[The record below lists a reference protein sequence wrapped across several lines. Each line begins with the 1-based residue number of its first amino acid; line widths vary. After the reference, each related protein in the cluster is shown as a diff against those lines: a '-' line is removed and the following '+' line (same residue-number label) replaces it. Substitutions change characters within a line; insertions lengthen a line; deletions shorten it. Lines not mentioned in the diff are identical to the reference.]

1 MEINAFSIIMGLSLI
16 GLIPLAI
23 WANKRDY
30 AQIKDIMQKWLNYI
44 DSCVI
49 IVAIRFLHYVIVAIK
64 KANIMNWMIRRY
76 WKNE

>member
-30 AQIKDIMQKWLNYI
+30 AQIKEILEK
-44 DSCVI
+44 
-49 IVAIRFLHYVIVAIK
+49 
-64 KANIMNWMIRRY
+64 
-76 WKNE
+76 